1 MYSRVVSID
10 NRHLLGNELEHV
22 HHVRGVE
29 GGGHLAIGPELPC
42 QSLHGQLCV
51 DDLEQ
56 PYLSLVLE

>member
-10 NRHLLGNELEHV
+10 NRHLHGNELEHV

-29 GGGHLAIGPELPC
+29 GGEHLAIGPELLC

-51 DDLEQ
+51 DELEQ